1 MLVLYN
7 MIMIKINIAERQK
20 QIKNS
25 TQIEIIDKDRQE
37 LYRDE
42 MMATLGQMAGGM
54 VHEFNTPLQAIKFIA
69 QSTSRFLDKNK
80 ISPKDIKKNLERIV
94 EVVDILAGQV
104 DHIKALAKDDHLKT
118 EELDVNTIIKNAF
131 DLFEQQ
137 LKNRK
142 IKVTLDLQSNLPK
155 INANR
160 YRLEQAFINLI
171 QNSKDALE
179 KVPRRK
185 KEIIVKTQY
194 VRGSSPYISIYF
206 KDNGI
211 GIEKTDKEKIFE
223 PFFTSKENGKG
234 VGIGLSIVKE
244 IISQLG
250 GSIKIQEKSS
260 IGATFV
266 IEIPVKKREA

>member
-1 MLVLYN
+1 

-20 QIKNS
+20 QLKNS
-25 TQIEIIDKDRQE
+25 PRIETIDKDRQE

-80 ISPKDIKKNLERIV
+80 ISPEEIKKNLERIV

-142 IKVTLDLQSNLPK
+142 IKVIFDLQINPPK

-185 KEIIVKTQY
+185 KEIIVRTQF
-194 VRGSSPYISIYF
+194 VKGSSPYIFIYF

-211 GIEKTDKEKIFE
+211 GIKETDKEKIFE
-223 PFFTSKENGKG
+223 LFFTSKEDGKG
-234 VGIGLSIVKE
+234 IGIGLSIVKE

-250 GSIKIQEKSS
+250 GSIKIQDKSS
-260 IGATFV
+260 TGATFV
-266 IEIPVKKREA
+266 IEIPVKTREA

>member
-1 MLVLYN
+1 

-20 QIKNS
+20 QLKNS
-25 TQIEIIDKDRQE
+25 LQIETIDKKRHE

-69 QSTSRFLDKNK
+69 QSTHRFLDKNK
-80 ISPKDIKKNLERIV
+80 ISPEDIKKNLERIV

-142 IKVTLDLQSNLPK
+142 IKVTFDLQSNLPK

-185 KEIIVKTQY
+185 KEIIVRTQY
-194 VRGSSPYISIYF
+194 VKGSSPYISIYF

-211 GIEKTDKEKIFE
+211 GIKKTDKKKIFE

-234 VGIGLSIVKE
+234 IGIGLSIVKE
-244 IISQLG
+244 IISQSG
-250 GSIKIQEKSS
+250 GSIKIHNKSS
-260 IGATFV
+260 TGVAFV
-266 IEIPVKKREA
+266 IEIPVKTREA

>member
-1 MLVLYN
+1 

-20 QIKNS
+20 QLKNS
-25 TQIEIIDKDRQE
+25 PRIDTIDKKRQE
-37 LYRDE
+37 IYRDK

-80 ISPKDIKKNLERIV
+80 ISPEEIKKNLERIV
-94 EVVDILAGQV
+94 EVVDIIAGQV
-104 DHIKALAKDDHLKT
+104 NHIKALAKDDHLKT
-118 EELDVNTIIKNAF
+118 EWVDLNSIIKSAF

-142 IKVTLDLQSNLPK
+142 ITVTFDLQSDLPG

-160 YRLEQAFINLI
+160 HRLEQVFINLI

-179 KVPRRK
+179 KVPQRK
-185 KEIIVKTQY
+185 KEIIVETQY
-194 VRGSSPYISIYF
+194 VKGSSPYISIYF

-211 GIEKTDKEKIFE
+211 GIKETDKEKIFE
-223 PFFTSKENGKG
+223 PFFTTKEDGKG
-234 VGIGLSIVKE
+234 IGIGLSIVNE

-250 GSIKIQEKSS
+250 GRIKIQDEAST
-260 IGATFV
+260 GATF
-266 IEIPVKKREA
+266 IMEIPIQKKEA